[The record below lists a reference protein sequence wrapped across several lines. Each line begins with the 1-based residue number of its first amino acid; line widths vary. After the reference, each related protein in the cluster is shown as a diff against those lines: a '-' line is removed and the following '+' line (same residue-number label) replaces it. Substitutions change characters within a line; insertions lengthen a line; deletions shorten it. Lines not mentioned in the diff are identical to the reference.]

1 MPIPC
6 QEANGVS
13 EGNPF
18 SVALMIQCVWP
29 QIDLSLERKKK
40 EIGRGIGSEAGN
52 ATMTS
57 SFLLHTTGC
66 LHEKV
71 GDNSA
76 GGAAGW
82 LKRGCS
88 RLFISAELALDFP

>member
-1 MPIPC
+1 
-6 QEANGVS
+6 
-13 EGNPF
+13 
-18 SVALMIQCVWP
+18 MIQCVWP
-29 QIDLSLERKKK
+29 HIDLFLER
-40 EIGRGIGSEAGN
+40 EGDRERNWSEAGN
-52 ATMTS
+52 ATTTS
-57 SFLLHTTGC
+57 SFPLHTTGC

-71 GDNSA
+71 RDNSA